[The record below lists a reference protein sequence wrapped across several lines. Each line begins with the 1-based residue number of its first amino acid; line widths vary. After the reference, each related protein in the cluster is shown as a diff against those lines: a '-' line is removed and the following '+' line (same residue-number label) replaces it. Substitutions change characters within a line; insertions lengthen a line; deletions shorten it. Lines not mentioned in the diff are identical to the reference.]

1 MKPRIAMTASALV
14 ACALGA
20 SLAACSLQTSRA
32 ERLDEHIT
40 EGTRRL
46 RAVGTEFGAALRP
59 FLSGDPGD
67 RAALRDAHASMALEV
82 RRLQDELSA
91 VALPALEGAAEYAA
105 EYERFLELQREFVE
119 GPYAELVTRLSEAAA
134 ASPDAAASAGALV
147 REVAA
152 REQRALEALR
162 EARARLRLA
171 ASS

>member
-1 MKPRIAMTASALV
+1 MNGRIATTAPALL

-20 SLAACSLQTSRA
+20 ALAACSLQSSRA

-46 RAVGTEFGAALRP
+46 RAVGAEFGAALRP
-59 FLSGDPGD
+59 FLAGEPGD

-91 VALPALEGAAEYAA
+91 EALPALEGAAEYVA
-105 EYERFLELQREFVE
+105 EYQRFLELQREFVE
-119 GPYAELVTRLSEAAA
+119 GPYAELVTRMSEAAT
-134 ASPDAAASAGALV
+134 ASPDAVTSAGVLV
-147 REVAA
+147 HEVAA
-152 REQRALEALR
+152 REREALEALR